1 MGLRIMY
8 TAKGKSLA
16 QHSYKIINR
25 KCYLFVSIRHDTESN
40 QQLCS
45 YTQT

>member
-1 MGLRIMY
+1 MGWHIMY
-8 TAKGKSLA
+8 TANGKSLA
-16 QHSYKIINR
+16 QHSYKTINR
-25 KCYLFVSIRHDTESN
+25 KCYLFVSIGHDTESN